1 MDQTVLRALAD
12 VTTSAAD
19 DDVAAAALRAWAA
32 VLPSDDH
39 SLMRRTEATGV
50 VDIWSPVDGRL
61 ADDHWLMRLFA
72 TLWATEDPASTH
84 PNVIA
89 FLQQG
94 PGAYLRS
101 ALEPDCIWHER
112 PHYQIIDKVHGNRDM
127 VSLFMVP
134 KPGTLVVL
142 HAGSYGDHF
151 PAGVVEPAS
160 IFGRVLTGLL
170 MGRGGFGATYENRL
184 QKLTPRETQILEL
197 VHGGLRNSDIAARLS
212 ISALTVRK
220 HLENIF
226 AKLGVQTRTAAAAL
240 LVMPNAEPP
249 LRLRVAHDHPG

>member
-1 MDQTVLRALAD
+1 MDQTVLQALAD
-12 VTTSAAD
+12 VAMGATD

-32 VLPSDDH
+32 VIPSDYH

-61 ADDHWLMRLFA
+61 RDDHWLMRLFA
-72 TLWATEDPASTH
+72 SLWATEDPTSTH
-84 PNVIA
+84 PSTIA

-101 ALEPDCIWHER
+101 ALEDDAVWHER
-112 PHYQIIDKVHGNRDM
+112 PHYQLVDKVHGNRDM
-127 VSLFMVP
+127 VSLFMITQ
-134 KPGTLVVL
+134 PGTLVVI

-151 PAGVVEPAS
+151 PANVVEPAS
-160 IFGRVLTGLL
+160 LFGRVLTGLL
-170 MGRGGFGATYENRL
+170 VGRGGFGATYETRV
-184 QKLTPRETQILEL
+184 QKLTPRETQVLEL
-197 VHGGLRNSDIAARLS
+197 VHGGLRNADIATRLS

-240 LVMPNAEPP
+240 LDMASNSA
-249 LRLRVAHDHPG
+249 D